1 MGSLC
6 SRSSGGFSEF
16 HDLSNSGCY
25 LALNN
30 GAHALAA
37 PNGFEAIVSADVA
50 ILMASLFTFSH
61 LVFKFALVEVFSDR
75 FHQLREF
82 AIEHAESQ
90 VILAAID

>member
-1 MGSLC
+1 MSK
-6 SRSSGGFSEF
+6 
-16 HDLSNSGCY
+16 SGCS

-37 PNGFEAIVSADVA
+37 PNGFEAIVSVDVA
-50 ILMASLFTFSH
+50 DLMAILFTFSH
-61 LVFKFALVEVFSDR
+61 LVFKFETVGVFSDR

-82 AIEHAESQ
+82 AFEHAESR